1 MDANPNTSAN
11 EATRAPETT
20 EEQTMERRDLTGT
33 AWTPRQGALYKL
45 TEDVAEVF
53 GPFDKST
60 GPDGVHYAAA
70 ADNPFAADGLV
81 CANCA
86 FYEGGGACELLA
98 PDDRVEPGAVCKF
111 WIIPGDRLP
120 ASEQVPADVAP
131 MDATEDLAPM
141 EEGRALVEA
150 APFAGPAL
158 VALIGPPGAGKTS
171 WLARELP
178 NAERVSLEAIRTN
191 PDADRAAVIRDAI
204 ARTFDLLRAGELV
217 AFDSTLI
224 DPTFRSRVR
233 AVAKAVGVPVY
244 AVVFRTPVEKLLAAQ
259 DTREH
264 PVPEDRVRE
273 LARKF
278 DEQLARIPGE
288 GWASVTTVSR
298 EGSQERGRAEE
309 FAELRDRL
317 AGETRSLSVAMTEAR
332 ALPNEDG
339 GYTIEG
345 HAAVFDSASY
355 PLPDGR
361 GGTFV
366 EVVKRGAFRKALAN
380 PETPTALL
388 MNHDPN
394 LILASSGSGTLQM
407 YEDPKGLRI
416 RAQVAPTSY
425 AEDLRVLMD
434 RGDVSGMSFGF
445 TVEAD
450 RWWQDGEGRTRRD
463 IQRIG
468 RLTDVSVVVSPAY
481 GSASAEI
488 AQVREAETPHEEASA
503 SAATG
508 GPLAAA
514 LADTRRRRLEL
525 LDLTAGTA
533 STKEQ

>member
-1 MDANPNTSAN
+1 VDATPNTSAT

-20 EEQTMERRDLTGT
+20 EEHAMERRDLTGT

-45 TEDVAEVF
+45 VEAVAEVF
-53 GPFDKST
+53 GAFDKST

-70 ADNPFAADGLV
+70 ADNPFAAEGLA
-81 CANCA
+81 CAGCA

-98 PDDRVEPGAVCKF
+98 PDDRVEPGGVCKF

-120 ASEQVPADVAP
+120 ASEQVPTDTAP
-131 MDATEDLAPM
+131 MDPPA

-150 APFAGPAL
+150 DPFTGPAL

-178 NAERVSLEAIRTN
+178 NAERVSLEAIRTK

-233 AVAKAVGVPVY
+233 AVAKAVGVPVH
-244 AVVFRTPVEKLLAAQ
+244 AVVFRTPIEKLLAAQ

-264 PVPEDRVRE
+264 PVPEERVRE

-278 DEQLARIPGE
+278 DEQLAQIPGE

-388 MNHDPN
+388 MNHNAD

-450 RWWQDGEGRTRRD
+450 RWWQDGDGRTRRD

-508 GPLAAA
+508 GPSAAA

-525 LDLTAGTA
+525 LDLTTGTA
-533 STKEQ
+533 SKKEQE